1 MAQSVPEGSVHQVT
15 TKAHKKGKRHGHKE
29 AGQSPPASKKSH
41 HRRKQE
47 SEVGT
52 HVTNGQHSPFSPGGE
67 EHLGELEHSNE
78 AAARIDGAAEAGS
91 GKDEAVVSP
100 VSPTSGPAAPTQT
113 AQAKGTE
120 TADASVT
127 GVGIGRTKK
136 KHGKKK
142 RGKGGEVEA
151 PSPAPVLSSS
161 SLLSPQS
168 PDEQGAQQS
177 GISRPLSEEFSP
189 PKDPLSS
196 PEAPAQRSTDQPT
209 STSGPLSPPEAAA
222 KEAGE
227 EISMQPGEVL
237 IPRDTMPSDIQGSTA
252 PREEA
257 ADEVAARERREHL
270 CGVRGF
276 YPDFLQKYRTP
287 RCALTVLCLVSFTR
301 SFSMAGVMM
310 VVLPTLERRYQL
322 KGYESGMILSSN
334 DVASCLT
341 MLPVAFLATSRNKPL
356 FIGYGIVTMGLGNF
370 VVAMVH
376 FLSPSYQLSSAG
388 SDLCPM
394 MDIGSS
400 CAKSGSIR
408 NFRYMLM
415 AGQLISGFGATP
427 INTVT
432 IAYLDENLP
441 KRKSSLYIGIFNSMT
456 IIGPSIGFIVGGYTL
471 TYYVDITTDVSNM
484 GLSAK
489 SPAWVGAWWL
499 GSLLTAV
506 MAAILGVITCS
517 FPKYLPGYDAACA
530 EKKCDQT
537 AVSVI
542 SMMPSGEFGQR
553 ITDMPK
559 AVRRLLT
566 NVPFMMLCFAF
577 SFSQMYTTG
586 LTSMLTKFF
595 ESQLGLPSARVAY
608 MVGPIVLVGGG
619 FGAIIGGALVSRWN
633 LDYEG
638 IMRLCIYNCCFSW
651 MGVLIFTFNCPQS
664 IYATPDGYIGEVGT
678 SKFNFQCNA
687 DCNCSSGVL
696 NPICGADH
704 VVYQSPCLAGCHRE
718 IQVKNLKMYSG
729 CTCINSTLSEV
740 PGVSADQLLLEAVQ
754 ATRSRCPTACGLLFP
769 FLAGVFLSLS
779 ASFLN
784 AAPSTAASIRCVG
797 IPSNRPRLIERKAS

>member
-1 MAQSVPEGSVHQVT
+1 MWVTFYLARREDRRLITGYDLEGSKHARLALRPSAAVPPRSPDEEVFVPDLSFSSTPSTGLLRVTTSVPTMQQQCATDSSKTQDATQKDSPLRDVNVNLSAIVPTDTGDPMDVQPSGGSTNAAKRGPPVNVLQQDAIVSEQPAKKGGPQVRPSRSREQKRQESDAGRSRSRSLSYPPLPTRQRSNSRPRSTQQDKLASPAAGQEDEPAGVAQSVPEGSVHQVT

-408 NFRYMLM
+408 
-415 AGQLISGFGATP
+415 
-427 INTVT
+427 
-432 IAYLDENLP
+432 
-441 KRKSSLYIGIFNSMT
+441 
-456 IIGPSIGFIVGGYTL
+456 
-471 TYYVDITTDVSNM
+471 
-484 GLSAK
+484 
-489 SPAWVGAWWL
+489 
-499 GSLLTAV
+499 
-506 MAAILGVITCS
+506 C
-517 FPKYLPGYDAACA
+517 
-530 EKKCDQT
+530 
-537 AVSVI
+537 
-542 SMMPSGEFGQR
+542 
-553 ITDMPK
+553 
-559 AVRRLLT
+559 
-566 NVPFMMLCFAF
+566 
-577 SFSQMYTTG
+577 
-586 LTSMLTKFF
+586 
-595 ESQLGLPSARVAY
+595 
-608 MVGPIVLVGGG
+608 
-619 FGAIIGGALVSRWN
+619 
-633 LDYEG
+633 
-638 IMRLCIYNCCFSW
+638 
-651 MGVLIFTFNCPQS
+651 
-664 IYATPDGYIGEVGT
+664 
-678 SKFNFQCNA
+678 
-687 DCNCSSGVL
+687 
-696 NPICGADH
+696 
-704 VVYQSPCLAGCHRE
+704 VVQ
-718 IQVKNLKMYSG
+718 
-729 CTCINSTLSEV
+729 
-740 PGVSADQLLLEAVQ
+740 
-754 ATRSRCPTACGLLFP
+754 
-769 FLAGVFLSLS
+769 
-779 ASFLN
+779 
-784 AAPSTAASIRCVG
+784 
-797 IPSNRPRLIERKAS
+797 